1 MHFIFVGEVMILL
14 LFKDEF
20 LTGVIVGADNDWRAP
35 EANKLPG
42 INGAVDVLACSI
54 SRYGC
59 WLHRWTLRAVEG
71 SLQFSECMSY
81 LNEKFNLNLKRYN

>member
-1 MHFIFVGEVMILL
+1 MILL

-42 INGAVDVLACSI
+42 INGAVDVVACSI

-59 WLHRWTLRAVEG
+59 
-71 SLQFSECMSY
+71 
-81 LNEKFNLNLKRYN
+81 